1 MGGSAC
7 VKSGGAGGSIDTR
20 QMRGLMQA
28 NRYKTGVRHNLPIPV
43 KSGKVSKLSLT
54 SVLCASK

>member
-1 MGGSAC
+1 MDDSAW
-7 VKSGGAGGSIDTR
+7 VKSGGAGGSNDTR

-28 NRYKTGVRHNLPIPV
+28 NECKTGVRDNFLVLV

-54 SVLCASK
+54 RTF